1 MIVLTQV
8 RRSTGA
14 VGSGPVPRLSAE
26 MLVFAATVGAP
37 VGAPRRVARASGP
50 ANIAAANT
58 AQPYGRPEQPLRRP

>member
-14 VGSGPVPRLSAE
+14 VGSGPVPGLSAE
-26 MLVFAATVGAP
+26 MLVFATVGAP